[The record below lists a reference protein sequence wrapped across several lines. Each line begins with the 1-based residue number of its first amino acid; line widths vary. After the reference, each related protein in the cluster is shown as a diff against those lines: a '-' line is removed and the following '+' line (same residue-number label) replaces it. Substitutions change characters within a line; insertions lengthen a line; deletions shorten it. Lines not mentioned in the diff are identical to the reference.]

1 MLPTPSGFVG
11 DALVQVTTILGVLS
25 SCRVVMVHVRVAA
38 VGAVVVGLIVPS
50 MGVAVVLISIRLGS
64 SAVIIPG

>member
-11 DALVQVTTILGVLS
+11 DAFVQVATIFGVLG
-25 SCRVVMVHVRVAA
+25 SCRVVMVHVRVTV
-38 VGAVVVGLIVPS
+38 VGAVLVVLLVPS

-64 SAVIIPG
+64 ATIIISS